1 MIRFL
6 LFAVAFA
13 PSLICAQNDSQ
24 APQLITLPVSGI
36 TSTSAISGGDILSD
50 GGNFIFNRG
59 IVWDI
64 DTGATI
70 LVNLGIAASGQGI
83 GQYSGT
89 MTNLAPETQY
99 YVRAFAQDLAGDF
112 YGADISFVT
121 AAASI
126 NEANNIWLFIGPNPT
141 TDFVQLRWEAKD
153 DIKRI
158 ALYDITGKLI
168 FEDWPLGST
177 EKKWDLSGLAAG
189 NYILR
194 WNNDQVQ
201 GSGRI
206 IKR

>member
-1 MIRFL
+1 MIRSL
-6 LFAVAFA
+6 LFAILLVPCAL
-13 PSLICAQNDSQ
+13 SAQNDTQ

-36 TSTSAISGGDILSD
+36 TATSAISGGDILSD

-59 IVWDI
+59 IVWDL

-70 LVNLGIAASGQGI
+70 LTNLGMVASGQGI

-89 MTNLAPETQY
+89 MTNLVPETQY

-112 YGADISFVT
+112 YGSDISFVT
-121 AAASI
+121 AAASL

-141 TDFVQLRWEAKD
+141 SDFVQLRWEAKD

-158 ALYDITGKLI
+158 ALYDVTGKLI
-168 FEDWPLGST
+168 FEDFPEGLT

-194 WNNDQVQ
+194 WNNDEVQ

>member
-1 MIRFL
+1 MIRSL
-6 LFAVAFA
+6 LFAILLVPCAL
-13 PSLICAQNDSQ
+13 SAQNDTQ

-36 TSTSAISGGDILSD
+36 TATSAISGGDILSD

-59 IVWDI
+59 IVWDL

-70 LVNLGIAASGQGI
+70 LTNLGMVASGQGI

-89 MTNLAPETQY
+89 MTNLVPETQY

-112 YGADISFVT
+112 YGSDISFIT
-121 AAASI
+121 AAASL

-141 TDFVQLRWEAKD
+141 SDFVQLRWEAKD

-158 ALYDITGKLI
+158 ALYDVTGKLI
-168 FEDWPLGST
+168 FEDFPEGLT
-177 EKKWDLSGLAAG
+177 EKKCDLSGLAAG

-194 WNNDQVQ
+194 WNNDEVQ

>member
-1 MIRFL
+1 MIRSL
-6 LFAVAFA
+6 LFAILLVPCAL
-13 PSLICAQNDSQ
+13 SAQNDTQ

-36 TSTSAISGGDILSD
+36 TATSAISGGDILSD

-59 IVWDI
+59 IVWDL

-70 LVNLGIAASGQGI
+70 LTNLGMVASGQGI

-112 YGADISFVT
+112 YGSDISFVT
-121 AAASI
+121 AAASL

-141 TDFVQLRWEAKD
+141 SDFVQLRWEAKD

-158 ALYDITGKLI
+158 ALYDVTGKLI
-168 FEDWPLGST
+168 FEDFPEGLT

-194 WNNDQVQ
+194 WNNDEVQ

>member
-1 MIRFL
+1 MIRSL
-6 LFAVAFA
+6 LFAILLVPCAL
-13 PSLICAQNDSQ
+13 SAQNDTQ

-36 TSTSAISGGDILSD
+36 TATSAISGGDILSD

-59 IVWDI
+59 IVWDL

-70 LVNLGIAASGQGI
+70 LTNLGMVASGQGI

-89 MTNLAPETQY
+89 MTNLVPETQY

-112 YGADISFVT
+112 YGSDISFIT
-121 AAASI
+121 AAASL

-141 TDFVQLRWEAKD
+141 SDFVQLRWEAKD

-168 FEDWPLGST
+168 FEDFPKGLT

-194 WNNDQVQ
+194 WNNDEVQ